1 MVVPRS
7 LCHIGVFE
15 APLKR
20 MIGFLCS
27 QDLWTDVF
35 GPVPHTRGVDRVMW
49 WRHVIATTPPSI
61 KKLKKKQIAAV
72 AIVGKCVVLMVAGIQ
87 GCVVAV
93 LWQ

>member
-49 WRHVIATTPPSI
+49 WRHVIGTTPPSI
-61 KKLKKKQIAAV
+61 KKLKKNRLQLLLSLES
-72 AIVGKCVVLMVAGIQ
+72 VL
-87 GCVVAV
+87 C
-93 LWQ
+93 